1 MEMFKEII
9 DYIARTNLF
18 NFAIFLSI
26 IIFLIKKINVS
37 AKLDDAQEVVKDTI
51 LESETIK
58 NDSEKKL
65 SSIEES
71 MAHIEEEI
79 SAIIEKSEEN
89 AKLVGEKILEDAQK
103 TTLVIQENAQKA
115 IENSRVL
122 LKNELLRR
130 ASLASIEIA
139 KTHLINELSWN
150 QGLHD
155 KLIDESIDSIEGVEL

>member
-26 IIFLIKKINVS
+26 IIFLVKKINVS
-37 AKLDDAQEVVKDTI
+37 AKLDEAKEAVKDEI
-51 LESETIK
+51 FSSESAK
-58 NDSEKKL
+58 VQSEEKL

-103 TTLVIQENAQKA
+103 TALTIQENAQKA
-115 IENSRVL
+115 MDNSRVL

-155 KLIDESIDSIEGVEL
+155 KLIDESIDSIVGVEL